1 MIVIE
6 VEKVMVVAIGDY
18 IFVGALQVD
27 CIFVAALQVSSID
40 LQDEIP
46 RSGLHW
52 LYLVVNLLKTL
63 FCEIVFSPW

>member
-18 IFVGALQVD
+18 IFVGALQV
-27 CIFVAALQVSSID
+27 SSID

-52 LYLVVNLLKTL
+52 LYLVVDLLKTL